1 TLVVAAL
8 VLHLASRFRRAV
20 GGFTGDF
27 LGATEQ
33 LSEIALLLVAVLLFS
48 NVGPS

>member
-1 TLVVAAL
+1 VLACVGVAL
-8 VLHLASRFRRAV
+8 VTGRAYRRRT

-33 LSEIALLLVAVLLFS
+33 LSENAILVVLCLTR
-48 NVGPS
+48 GMM